1 MRGRVPS
8 PKLTSSGGPVMRSQ
22 GLLRWGFYWREPE
35 SIVKH
40 LYGLW
45 QESLDQECRVDVRPR
60 RRELAQAPLI
70 PELAQTSVHRHS
82 AGPRPGQEPEGCHR

>member
-1 MRGRVPS
+1 MAAVLLDRRDRQALGVAMRGRVPS

-45 QESLDQECRVDVRPR
+45 QESLDQECRVRLPR
-60 RRELAQAPLI
+60 FD
-70 PELAQTSVHRHS
+70 
-82 AGPRPGQEPEGCHR
+82 GQG